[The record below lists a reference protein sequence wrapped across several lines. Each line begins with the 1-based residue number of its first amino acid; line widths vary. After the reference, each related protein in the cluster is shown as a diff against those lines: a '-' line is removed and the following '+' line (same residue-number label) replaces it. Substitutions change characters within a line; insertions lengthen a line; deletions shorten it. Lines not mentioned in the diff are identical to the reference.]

1 MDSDVKAAVCVGVC
15 MCVCVCVVQL
25 CWRWPSPGQR
35 RDQPHSSVATTEQ
48 TYHNG
53 ASKHTCVCRRVCVCV
68 VMTASYIAAE
78 HKPEREKS
86 DLPTPNTLRFVSET
100 TETNRQRETIEI
112 TPFRVVHLEGRATFA
127 E

>member
-1 MDSDVKAAVCVGVC
+1 
-15 MCVCVCVVQL
+15 
-25 CWRWPSPGQR
+25 
-35 RDQPHSSVATTEQ
+35 
-48 TYHNG
+48 
-53 ASKHTCVCRRVCVCV
+53 
-68 VMTASYIAAE
+68 MTASYIAAE